1 MTEMM
6 KAMTD
11 DQDWLKAA
19 EECMELHFQLAD
31 EFNPLMAN
39 LYSDYALIQ
48 NTVIN
53 SDGSQKTRV
62 IPAPYY
68 KSILSNAMQ
77 MAKDMGDT
85 YTYSD
90 LEFKMEGKRVRVTY
104 VRHSH
109 LRDYSSPV
117 SMLMGIEDDEAGIVY
132 EELSVMKGYG

>member
-1 MTEMM
+1 
-6 KAMTD
+6 MTD

-19 EECMELHFQLAD
+19 RECMELHFQLSD

-39 LYSDYALIQ
+39 LYSDYAVIQ
-48 NTVIN
+48 NTVLN
-53 SDGSQKTRV
+53 GDGSQKTRV

-68 KSILSNAMQ
+68 KSIIANAMQ
-77 MAKDMGDT
+77 MAKEMGDT

-117 SMLMGIEDDEAGIVY
+117 SMLMGIEGDEAGIVY
-132 EELSVMKGYG
+132 EELSVMKGYS

>member
-1 MTEMM
+1 M
-6 KAMTD
+6 D
-11 DQDWLKAA
+11 
-19 EECMELHFQLAD
+19 LHFKLAD

-39 LYSDYALIQ
+39 LYSDDALIQ
-48 NTVIN
+48 NTVLN

-68 KSILSNAMQ
+68 KSIIAKAMQ
-77 MAKDMGDT
+77 MAKEMGDT

-90 LEFKMEGKRVRVTY
+90 LEFKKEGDRVRVTY
-104 VRHSH
+104 VRYSH

-117 SMLMGIEDDEAGIVY
+117 SMLMGLEGDEAGMVF

>member
-1 MTEMM
+1 
-6 KAMTD
+6 MTD

-19 EECMELHFQLAD
+19 KECMELHFQLAD
-31 EFNPLMAN
+31 ELNPLMAN
-39 LYSDYALIQ
+39 LYSDYAVIQ
-48 NTVIN
+48 NTILN
-53 SDGSQKTRV
+53 SDDSQKTRV

-68 KSILSNAMQ
+68 KSIITNAMQ
-77 MAKDMGDT
+77 MAKEMGDT

-117 SMLMGIEDDEAGIVY
+117 SMLMGIEGDEAGIVY
-132 EELSVMKGYG
+132 EELSVMKGYC